1 MKNNKIRRN
10 LIMLISICIIITVS
24 LGTFSWTSLSQ
35 IKEQSNARLSLI
47 ENYLEL
53 VDSSRSTQLHFKKQ
67 VQSWK
72 NTLLR
77 GSNKESLESNYK
89 EFLNE
94 SEKVKSDLQALKE
107 HMKELNIDTKIVDD
121 FSNSHNKLNE
131 AYNNA
136 LKSFDPNTADSYIT
150 VDTLV
155 KGQDRVPTDMLDS
168 LVEQIKAISHNSI
181 KEINKEAE
189 LQNLQ
194 FKRILISIIVFGIL
208 LIVLLSVTTMKT
220 YRSIAIFISQM
231 SSLITKVE
239 EGDLTVQGKI
249 HSKDELGYLMKSFNN
264 LVLNIRDLLSK
275 SKELSKAVTSSS
287 EDMMKFTNEVSK
299 ASEQVTN
306 SITNVSKGAF
316 NQAAAAKEG
325 SNSIS
330 FITEKLININENI
343 SYSEELSQK
352 GEEVATSGVQ
362 IIKHQSDTMSENLQA
377 FSKVLMSMDSLSQ
390 KSQEIG
396 QIISTIESITAQTN
410 LLALNASIEA
420 ARAGEHGRGFA
431 VVAEEIRKLSEQSND
446 ATKNIYNLINETQA
460 YTRQSSE
467 EVHNMNSLME
477 EQKKAVLSTI
487 EMFDNIKKVST
498 TIKEHIHEIATEIE
512 NIEKDASFVD
522 ASIKNI
528 AVISDEN
535 ANETEE
541 VAASAEEQLSSI
553 QSIETEA
560 ENLVTICES
569 LEEAINK
576 FKV

>member
-67 VQSWK
+67 VQAWK

-77 GSNKESLESNYK
+77 GTNKESLESNYK

-181 KEINKEAE
+181 KEINKKAE

-220 YRSIAIFISQM
+220 YRNIAIFISQM

-522 ASIKNI
+522 TSIKNI